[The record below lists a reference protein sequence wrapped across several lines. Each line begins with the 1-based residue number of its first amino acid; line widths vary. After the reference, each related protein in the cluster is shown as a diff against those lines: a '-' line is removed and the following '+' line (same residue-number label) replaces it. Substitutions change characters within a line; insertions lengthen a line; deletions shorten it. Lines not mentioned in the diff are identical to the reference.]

1 MNQIDLNLI
10 HELFSKKQKPIV
22 KSAESEKKWIFISPL
37 VAIVSL
43 CPHNHNNSRIGQI
56 HGEIMRNLLVH
67 AHALRNNRDSDLGSD
82 VTTRSEFAE

>member
-43 CPHNHNNSRIGQI
+43 YLLNHNNS
-56 HGEIMRNLLVH
+56 HGEEIMRNLR
-67 AHALRNNRDSDLGSD
+67 AHARVLCSNRGSDLD
-82 VTTRSEFAE
+82 VFKFVTTRTEFAE